1 MLDDEPIT
9 PGEEEQ
15 ETAVPAELEPVTQ
28 VEPTKARNEE
38 MVEVPKSEVDALRR
52 QLAEANKAQRRIEAD
67 QKKAEDERQ
76 RQQGH
81 WKQLAEEKDK
91 ELTQEREEKA
101 RSERERRI
109 TKVAT
114 RMKFLDPADV
124 IHRVSVEDGQD
135 ETLIEAALERIA
147 KASSHLVAK
156 EGPPKPEIG
165 QVLEPAA
172 PAAGPGT
179 GPQPPAGKAPLR
191 TMADVDALSER
202 ELAERMPEVD
212 VVLAAQKQ

>member
-1 MLDDEPIT
+1 MLEDDDPIIPEEPVT
-9 PGEEEQ
+9 V
-15 ETAVPAELEPVTQ
+15 VPAEPEPEPVPK
-28 VEPTKARNEE
+28 VEPTKARKEE
-38 MVEVPKSEVDALRR
+38 MVEVPKAEVDALRR
-52 QLAEANKAQRRIEAD
+52 QLAEANKAQRKIEAD
-67 QKKAEDERQ
+67 QKKAEEDRQ

-81 WKQLAEEKDK
+81 WKELAEEKDR

-101 RSERERRI
+101 RSDRERRI
-109 TKVAT
+109 TRIAS

-124 IHRVSVEDGQD
+124 IHRISAEDSQD
-135 ETLIEAALERIA
+135 DTLTEAALERVA
-147 KASSHLVAK
+147 KASKHLIAK

-172 PAAGPGT
+172 TVTGT

-202 ELAERMPEVD
+202 ELAERMSEVD
-212 VVLAAQKQ
+212 VVLAAQRQ

>member
-1 MLDDEPIT
+1 MLDDELIV
-9 PGEEEQ
+9 PGEEQ
-15 ETAVPAELEPVTQ
+15 VSVVPVESEPVTQ
-28 VEPTKARNEE
+28 VEPAKARDEE
-38 MVEVPKSEVDALRR
+38 MVEVPRSEVAALRR
-52 QLAEANKAQRRIEAD
+52 QLAEANKAQRKIEAD
-67 QKKAEDERQ
+67 QKKAEEERQ

-81 WKQLAEEKDK
+81 WKQLAEEKDR

-109 TKVAT
+109 TRIAT

-124 IHRVSVEDGQD
+124 IHRVSAEDSQD
-135 ETLIEAALERIA
+135 DTLTEAALERIV
-147 KASSHLVAK
+147 KTSGHLVAK

-172 PAAGPGT
+172 PAAGTGT

-212 VVLAAQKQ
+212 AVLAAQKQ